1 MTVRLASN
9 HVRVQ
14 ALVVFVTV
22 ATAAMCAR
30 DAVAQCQYD
39 VSVAHGPWCGDI
51 FQYPPTYVRG
61 MNEAGDVVGYY
72 KSCDLGPERAFVWTA
87 DAGLVTLNIPG
98 ASLSWAE
105 DIAEQF
111 IVGRF
116 LDPNTEFSNMAFVS
130 DGASVTLIPPPPGNF
145 LSAAFAVNESGQV
158 VGTFASGVSFLWQD
172 GAMTL
177 FGPFPLGWSEA
188 RDVNNLGQ
196 VVGHSGDPSH
206 LKATARAY
214 IWENGDVTTLN
225 AIPGGLTSVGLAIN
239 DNGQVVG
246 HGLIDAEE
254 LVTHPFIW
262 SDGTMTDIGTLP
274 GSSACFA
281 LDINDRG
288 TVVGYCAE
296 FEGQFNVQ
304 RAFIWQNG
312 QMTDL
317 NDVISWEFGMAK
329 AWAINN
335 NGQITG
341 DAVGGGGALLLTPVE
356 SPVGDI
362 NGDCQVGIVDFLL
375 LLSNWGLCPTQGA
388 CVADVDGDGVV
399 GITDFLLLLTNWG

>member
-1 MTVRLASN
+1 
-9 HVRVQ
+9 
-14 ALVVFVTV
+14 
-22 ATAAMCAR
+22 
-30 DAVAQCQYD
+30 
-39 VSVAHGPWCGDI
+39 
-51 FQYPPTYVRG
+51 
-61 MNEAGDVVGYY
+61 
-72 KSCDLGPERAFVWTA
+72 
-87 DAGLVTLNIPG
+87 
-98 ASLSWAE
+98 
-105 DIAEQF
+105 
-111 IVGRF
+111 
-116 LDPNTEFSNMAFVS
+116 
-130 DGASVTLIPPPPGNF
+130 
-145 LSAAFAVNESGQV
+145 
-158 VGTFASGVSFLWQD
+158 
-172 GAMTL
+172 
-177 FGPFPLGWSEA
+177 
-188 RDVNNLGQ
+188 VNNLGQ